1 MKVTMRKKDVRI
13 ADQRMLNITAKLNSI
28 SNVSDASNAL
38 KLLFGEDPITA
49 SVAFNIGLNYG
60 LLKAIVLDNYANC
73 QVIAI
78 PSLKKLSSFGF
89 IKNQKSN

>member
-1 MKVTMRKKDVRI
+1 MRKKDARI
-13 ADQRMLNITAKLNSI
+13 ADQRMLNITAKLSSV
-28 SNVSDASNAL
+28 SNVFDASNAL

-49 SVAFNIGLNYG
+49 SVAFNIGLSYG
-60 LLKAIVLDNYANC
+60 LLKAIALDNYANC
-73 QVIAI
+73 PATVI

>member
-1 MKVTMRKKDVRI
+1 
-13 ADQRMLNITAKLNSI
+13 MLNITAKLNNI
-28 SNVSDASNAL
+28 SNVIDASNAL

-49 SVAFNIGLNYG
+49 SVAFNIGLSYG
-60 LLKAIVLDNYANC
+60 LLKAIALDNYANC
-73 QVIAI
+73 PATVI